1 MGRGAHGVL
10 LVYDISK
17 RATFENL
24 DRWLQELRDH
34 ADADIV
40 ITLIGNKND
49 LKHLRAVSQEEALA
63 FAEKHGLTCFET
75 SALESTNVE
84 AGFLRLLSDIYVSMT
99 SRPISD
105 EAAYAEAG
113 NSNAFQVERREAKGG
128 PKQKCC

>member
-63 FAEKHGLTCFET
+63 FAEKHGLTCIET

-84 AGFLRLLSDIYVSMT
+84 AGFLRLLSDIYALTT
-99 SRPISD
+99 SRPISV
-105 EAAYAEAG
+105 EAAHAQAG
-113 NSNAFQVERREAKGG
+113 DSNAFQVGHRQAQDGAKRT
-128 PKQKCC
+128 CC